1 MTGRPKTFDINRLLD
16 TSVELFWRQGYQGT
30 SIRDVAKA
38 ANLTTGTLYNEFG
51 GKDDLYAATLE
62 RYFLQVIKPRVDT
75 ILLADEPEC
84 LKGSKDKSGFARLH
98 FFLTSSVHKLPASVA
113 HQACLL
119 INTSN
124 ELGPGDTPIHK
135 VLDKANRYINN
146 AIKAVLLNEASPK
159 GDMTP
164 ASIKR
169 LLLQLHIFMTG
180 LLITAKQTKDTKI
193 LLPSVDAF
201 VSQLKLSIHH

>member
-1 MTGRPKTFDINRLLD
+1 MTGRPKTFDMNSLLD
-16 TSVELFWRQGYQGT
+16 TAVQLFWRQGYQGT

-62 RYFLQVIKPRVDT
+62 RYFVQVIKPRVDS

-84 LKGSKDKSGFARLH
+84 LKSSTDKSGFARLH
-98 FFLTSSVHKLPASVA
+98 FFLTSCVHKLPSSVA

-119 INTSN
+119 INTTN
-124 ELGPGDTPIHK
+124 ELGTGDTPIHK
-135 VLDKANRYINN
+135 VVDKANRYINHAVKTVLIN
-146 AIKAVLLNEASPK
+146 EKPSHSDVTPSKIK
-159 GDMTP
+159 G
-164 ASIKR
+164 

-180 LLITAKQTKDTKI
+180 LLITAKHTKDSKT

-201 VSQLKLSIHH
+201 VTQLKLSY

>member
-1 MTGRPKTFDINRLLD
+1 MTGRPKTFDMNSLLD
-16 TSVELFWRQGYQGT
+16 AAVQLFWRQGYQGT

-62 RYFLQVIKPRVDT
+62 RYFVQVIKPRVDT
-75 ILLADEPEC
+75 ILITDEPEC
-84 LKGSKDKSGFARLH
+84 LKGSADKSGFARIH
-98 FFLTSSVHKLPASVA
+98 FFLTSSVHKLPSSIA

-119 INTSN
+119 INTTN
-124 ELGPGDTPIHK
+124 ELGSGDTPIHK
-135 VLDKANRYINN
+135 VVDKANRYINN
-146 AIKAVLLNEASPK
+146 AVKTVLLNEPSSK
-159 GDMTP
+159 GPMTP
-164 ASIKR
+164 AKIKE

-180 LLITAKQTKDTKI
+180 LLITAKQTKDSKT

-201 VSQLKLSIHH
+201 VAQLKLSY

>member
-1 MTGRPKTFDINRLLD
+1 MTGRPKIFDMNNLLD
-16 TSVELFWRQGYQGT
+16 ASVQLFWRQGYQGT

-62 RYFLQVIKPRVDT
+62 HYFLQVIKPRVDT
-75 ILLADEPEC
+75 ILLAEQPNC
-84 LKGSKDKSGFARLH
+84 LKDSIDQSGFARIL
-98 FFLTSSVHKLPASVA
+98 FFLTSSVHKLPSSVA

-119 INTSN
+119 INTTN
-124 ELGPGDTPIHK
+124 ELGRGDTPIHK
-135 VLDKANRYINN
+135 VVDKANRYINN
-146 AIKAVLLNEASPK
+146 AVKTVLLNEKSSQ
-159 GDMTP
+159 GDVTP
-164 ASIKR
+164 AKVKG

-180 LLITAKQTKDTKI
+180 LLITAKQTKDTKT

-201 VSQLKLSIHH
+201 VAQLKLSY